1 MSQTDA
7 KSVARFSVR
16 VRGLAIGLI
25 TNYELVITVE
35 GSGTAHPTGFQRSLH
50 LQFYEDYLMI
60 FNRFKL
66 ALALTMVC
74 GASASMGISN
84 RTAIAAQAP
93 GQYQHVLI
101 LSVDGLR
108 SADILDP
115 ALQPYL
121 TNINSLRS
129 VGVTYPNAFTT
140 SPSDSFPGTLSYLT
154 GAGPATT
161 GVYYDDTYARNLTAP
176 IAEGGNI
183 NSPLGTEA
191 TYFELLDYSIPAD
204 PSNPDPN
211 NVIWR
216 LDGGGYISGD
226 PTKPFIQ
233 GDYGKG
239 SIDKTRLPQNCSSG
253 ICKPVYPWQYLN
265 PGINTIFNVAHNAGL
280 YTAFSDK
287 HAAAYNIVQGRG
299 GDSINDYYSPEINA
313 SVILDG
319 NGNLKDAVSFDA
331 NGKPVINPNAHV
343 VTDNTTYTKAYD
355 DLKVKAILNEINGRN
370 SLGTENAPVPNVFAM
385 NFQAVS
391 VGEKALNGG
400 INNSGNPTND
410 PNATGATP
418 PNGPSSVLTDALQH
432 TDDSIGKILTAIRSN
447 PHLAK
452 NTLVVL
458 VAKHGQDPRNGVGTL
473 LNDTLIPDAIDFHL
487 GDPNAVNQAT
497 QDDVSLVWLKDQS
510 KISDVTR
517 YLRGLKNLPL
527 CTGTSSGSTTSAP
540 TCNPG
545 IAEVYSGAKAHE
557 LGLAPSPNPDNRT
570 PDVFVRTLPGYIFV
584 GNPSK
589 GKKIAEHG
597 ALFTEDATNIALVIG
612 GDGLSFRVKGTTV
625 NDQVHTTQIAVTV
638 LNALGLNPNLLT
650 GVRIEGTEPLPGT
663 RLKSN

>member
-1 MSQTDA
+1 M
-7 KSVARFSVR
+7 F
-16 VRGLAIGLI
+16 
-25 TNYELVITVE
+25 
-35 GSGTAHPTGFQRSLH
+35 
-50 LQFYEDYLMI
+50 
-60 FNRFKL
+60 FNSSKL

-74 GASASMGISN
+74 GACASMAIPN
-84 RTAIAAQAP
+84 RTAIASVAP
-93 GQYQHVLI
+93 GPYQHVLI

-108 SADILDP
+108 SADLQDP

-176 IAEGGNI
+176 IANGGNV
-183 NSPLGTEA
+183 NSPKGTEA

-211 NVIWR
+211 NVVWR
-216 LDGGGYISGD
+216 LDGGGYVSGD
-226 PTKPFIQ
+226 PTKPFVQ
-233 GDYGKG
+233 GDYGLG
-239 SIDKTRLPQNCSSG
+239 SIDTTRLPQDCSSG
-253 ICKPVYPWQYLN
+253 TCKPVYPWQYLN
-265 PGINTIFNVAHNAGL
+265 PGINTIYNVAHNAGL

-287 HAAAYNIVQGRG
+287 HAAAYNIVQGSDG
-299 GDSINDYYSPEINA
+299 NSINDYYSPEINA
-313 SVILDG
+313 SVIFDQ
-319 NGNLKDAVSFDA
+319 NGKLTDAVSFDA
-331 NGKPVINPNAHV
+331 NGLPVIDPNAHV

-355 DLKVKAILNEINGRN
+355 DLKVQAILNEINGRN
-370 SLGTENAPVPNVFAM
+370 SLGTQDAAVPNVFAM

-391 VGEKALNGG
+391 VGEKALAGG
-400 INNSGNPTND
+400 INNSGNPTNN
-410 PNATGATP
+410 PKATGATP
-418 PNGPSSVLTDALQH
+418 TTGPSSVLADAVQH
-432 TDDSIGKILTAIRSN
+432 TDESIGKILTAIRSN
-447 PHLAK
+447 PLLAN

-473 LNDTLIPDAIDFHL
+473 LKDNLIPDAIDFHL

-517 YLRGLKNLPL
+517 YLRGLRNLPL

-545 IAEVYSGAKAHE
+545 IANVYSGAKAYK

-570 PDVFVRTLPGYIFV
+570 PDVFVQMLPGYIFV
-584 GNPSK
+584 GNPSN

-597 ALFTEDATNIALVIG
+597 ALFTPDATNIALVIG
-612 GDGLSFRVKGTTV
+612 GNGLSSNVKGTTV
-625 NDQVHTTQIAVTV
+625 NDQVRTTQIAVTV
-638 LNALGLNPNLLT
+638 LNALGLNPNLLK
-650 GVRIEGTEPLPGT
+650 GVQIEGTQALPGT
-663 RLKSN
+663 GIQATSK

>member
-1 MSQTDA
+1 
-7 KSVARFSVR
+7 
-16 VRGLAIGLI
+16 
-25 TNYELVITVE
+25 
-35 GSGTAHPTGFQRSLH
+35 
-50 LQFYEDYLMI
+50 MI
-60 FNRFKL
+60 FNRSKL
-66 ALALTMVC
+66 ALALTMLC
-74 GASASMGISN
+74 GASASMAIPHRS
-84 RTAIAAQAP
+84 AIAGEAP

-108 SADILDP
+108 SADLQDP
-115 ALQPYL
+115 SLQPYL

-161 GVYYDDTYARNLTAP
+161 GVYYDDTYARDLIAP
-176 IAEGGNI
+176 IANGGNI

-191 TYFELLDYSIPAD
+191 TYFELMDYSIPAD
-204 PSNPDPN
+204 PSNPDPT
-211 NVIWR
+211 NVLWR
-216 LDGGGYISGD
+216 LDGGGYESGD
-226 PTKPFIQ
+226 PTKPFVQ

-253 ICKPVYPWQYLN
+253 TCKPVYPWQYLSN
-265 PGINTIFNVAHNAGL
+265 GINTIFNVAHNAGL

-313 SVILDG
+313 SVIFDQ
-319 NGNLKDAVSFDA
+319 NGKLTDAITFDA
-331 NGKPVINPNAHV
+331 NGKPIIDPNAHV

-355 DLKVKAILNEINGRN
+355 DLKVQAILNEINGRN
-370 SLGTENAPVPNVFAM
+370 SLGTQYAPVPNVFAM

-400 INNSGNPTND
+400 INNSGNPANN
-410 PNATGATP
+410 PKATGATP
-418 PNGPSSVLTDALQH
+418 TTGPSSVLTDAVQH
-432 TDDSIGKILTAIRSN
+432 TDESIGKILTAIRSN
-447 PHLAK
+447 PLLAK

-458 VAKHGQDPRNGVGTL
+458 VAKHGQDPRDGVGNL
-473 LNDTLIPDAIDFHL
+473 LHDNLIPDAIDYHL
-487 GDPNAVNQAT
+487 GDPNAVSQAT
-497 QDDVSLVWLKDQS
+497 QDDVSLIWLKDQS
-510 KISDVTR
+510 KISDVTQ
-517 YLRGLKNLPL
+517 YLRSLRKLPL

-545 IAEVYSGAKAHE
+545 INNVYSGAKAHQ

-570 PDVFVRTLPGYIFV
+570 PDVFVQTLPGYIFV
-584 GNPSK
+584 GNPSN

-597 ALFTEDATNIALVIG
+597 ALFTADATNIALVIG
-612 GDGLSFRVKGTTV
+612 GDGLPSKVKGTTV
-625 NDQVHTTQIAVTV
+625 NDGVRTTQIAATV
-638 LNALGLNPNLLT
+638 LNALGLNPNLLA
-650 GVRIEGTEPLPGT
+650 GVRIEGTKALPGT
-663 RLKSN
+663 GIPATSK

>member
-1 MSQTDA
+1 
-7 KSVARFSVR
+7 
-16 VRGLAIGLI
+16 
-25 TNYELVITVE
+25 
-35 GSGTAHPTGFQRSLH
+35 
-50 LQFYEDYLMI
+50 MI
-60 FNRFKL
+60 FNRSKL

-74 GASASMGISN
+74 GAFASMAIPN
-84 RTAIAAQAP
+84 RTAIAAGAP
-93 GQYQHVLI
+93 GPYQHVLI

-108 SADILDP
+108 SADLLDP

-140 SPSDSFPGTLSYLT
+140 SPADSFPGTLSYLT

-161 GVYYDDTYARNLTAP
+161 GVYYDDTYARDLTAP

-191 TYFELLDYSIPAD
+191 TYFEVLDYSIPAD

-211 NVIWR
+211 NVVWR
-216 LDGGGYISGD
+216 LDGGGYVSGD
-226 PTKPFIQ
+226 PTKPFVQ

-253 ICKPVYPWQYLN
+253 TCKPVYPWQYLN

-287 HAAAYNIVQGRG
+287 HAAAYNIAQGRG
-299 GDSINDYYSPEINA
+299 GNSINDNYSPEINA
-313 SVILDG
+313 SVIFDQ
-319 NGNLKDAVSFDA
+319 NGKLIDAVSFDA
-331 NGKPVINPNAHV
+331 NGKPVIDPNAHV

-355 DLKVKAILNEINGRN
+355 DLKVQAILNEIDGRN
-370 SLGTENAPVPNVFAM
+370 SLGTSYAPVPNVFAM

-391 VGEKALNGG
+391 VGQKALDGG
-400 INNSGNPTND
+400 IDNSGNPTNN
-410 PNATGATP
+410 PKATGATP
-418 PNGPSSVLTDALQH
+418 PTGPSSVLADAVQH
-432 TDDSIGKILTAIRSN
+432 TDESIGKILTAIRSN
-447 PHLAK
+447 PLLDK

-473 LNDTLIPDAIDFHL
+473 LKDNLIPDAIDFHL
-487 GDPNAVNQAT
+487 GDPNAVSQAT

-510 KISDVTR
+510 KISDVTQ
-517 YLRGLKNLPL
+517 YLRGLSNLPL

-545 IAEVYSGAKAHE
+545 IANVYSGAEAYQ
-557 LGLAPSPNPDNRT
+557 LRLAPSPNPDNRT
-570 PDVFVRTLPGYIFV
+570 PDVFVQALPGYIFV
-584 GNPSK
+584 GNPSN
-589 GKKIAEHG
+589 GKKISEHG
-597 ALFTEDATNIALVIG
+597 ALFTADATNIALVLG
-612 GDGLSFRVKGTTV
+612 GDGLSSNVKGTTV
-625 NDQVHTTQIAVTV
+625 NNGVRTTQIAVTV

-650 GVRIEGTEPLPGT
+650 GVRIEGTKALPGT
-663 RLKSN
+663 GIQATSK

>member
-1 MSQTDA
+1 M
-7 KSVARFSVR
+7 
-16 VRGLAIGLI
+16 
-25 TNYELVITVE
+25 
-35 GSGTAHPTGFQRSLH
+35 
-50 LQFYEDYLMI
+50 M
-60 FNRFKL
+60 FNRSKL

-74 GASASMGISN
+74 GASISMAIPN
-84 RTAIAAQAP
+84 RTAIASEAP
-93 GQYQHVLI
+93 GSYQHVLI

-115 ALQPYL
+115 ALKRYL

-161 GVYYDDTYARNLTAP
+161 GVYYDDTYARNLTLP
-176 IAEGGNI
+176 LAEGGNI

-204 PSNPDPN
+204 PSHPDPN

-216 LDGGGYISGD
+216 LDGGGYISGE
-226 PTKPFIQ
+226 PTKGFVQ

-265 PGINTIFNVAHNAGL
+265 PDINTIFNVAHNAGL

-287 HAAAYNIVQGRG
+287 HAGAYNIAQGRG

-313 SVILDG
+313 SVILDQ
-319 NGNLKDAVSFDA
+319 NGKLKDAVSFNA
-331 NGKPVINPNAHV
+331 GKPVIAPNAHV

-370 SLGTENAPVPNVFAM
+370 SLGTKNAPVPNVFAM

-400 INNSGNPTND
+400 INNSGNPTNN

-418 PNGPSSVLTDALQH
+418 PKGPSSILVDAVQH
-432 TDDSIGKILTAIRSN
+432 TDESIGKILSAIRSN

-458 VAKHGQDPRNGVGTL
+458 VAKHGQDPRNGVGNL
-473 LNDTLIPDAIDFHL
+473 LKDNLIPDAIEFHL
-487 GDPNAVNQAT
+487 RNPNAVSQAT

-510 KISDVTR
+510 KISDVTL

-545 IAEVYSGAKAHE
+545 IAEVYSGALAYQ

-612 GDGLSFRVKGTTV
+612 GDGLSNHVKGTTV
-625 NDQVHTTQIAVTV
+625 NDKVHTTQIAVTV

-650 GVRIEGTEPLPGT
+650 GVRIEGTKALPGT
-663 RLKSN
+663 KIKSN

>member
-1 MSQTDA
+1 
-7 KSVARFSVR
+7 
-16 VRGLAIGLI
+16 
-25 TNYELVITVE
+25 
-35 GSGTAHPTGFQRSLH
+35 
-50 LQFYEDYLMI
+50 MI
-60 FNRFKL
+60 FNRSKL

-74 GASASMGISN
+74 GAFASMAIPN
-84 RTAIAAQAP
+84 RTAIAAGAP
-93 GQYQHVLI
+93 GPYQHVLI

-108 SADILDP
+108 SADLLDP

-140 SPSDSFPGTLSYLT
+140 SPADSFPGTLSYLT

-161 GVYYDDTYARNLTAP
+161 GVYYDDTYARDLTAP

-191 TYFELLDYSIPAD
+191 TYFEVLDYSIPAD

-211 NVIWR
+211 NVVWR
-216 LDGGGYISGD
+216 LDGGGYVSGD
-226 PTKPFIQ
+226 PTKPFVQ

-253 ICKPVYPWQYLN
+253 TCKPVYPWQYLN

-287 HAAAYNIVQGRG
+287 HAAAYNIAQGRG
-299 GDSINDYYSPEINA
+299 GNSINDNYSPEINA
-313 SVILDG
+313 SVIFDQ
-319 NGNLKDAVSFDA
+319 NGKLIDAVSFDA
-331 NGKPVINPNAHV
+331 NGKPVIDPNAHV

-355 DLKVKAILNEINGRN
+355 DLKVQAILNEIDGRN
-370 SLGTENAPVPNVFAM
+370 SLGTSYAPVPNIFAM

-391 VGEKALNGG
+391 VGQKALDGG
-400 INNSGNPTND
+400 IDNSGNPTNN
-410 PNATGATP
+410 PKATGATP
-418 PNGPSSVLTDALQH
+418 PTGPSSVLADAVQH
-432 TDDSIGKILTAIRSN
+432 TDESIGKILTAIRSN
-447 PHLAK
+447 PLLDK

-473 LNDTLIPDAIDFHL
+473 LKDNLIPDAIDFHL
-487 GDPNAVNQAT
+487 GDPNAVSQAT

-510 KISDVTR
+510 KISDVTQ
-517 YLRGLKNLPL
+517 YLRGLSNLPL

-545 IAEVYSGAKAHE
+545 IANVYSGAEAYQ
-557 LGLAPSPNPDNRT
+557 LRLAPSPNPDNRT
-570 PDVFVRTLPGYIFV
+570 PDVFVQALPGYIFV
-584 GNPSK
+584 GNPSN
-589 GKKIAEHG
+589 GKKISEHG
-597 ALFTEDATNIALVIG
+597 ALFTADATNIALVLG
-612 GDGLSFRVKGTTV
+612 GDGLSSNVKGTTV
-625 NDQVHTTQIAVTV
+625 NNGVRTTQIAVTV

-650 GVRIEGTEPLPGT
+650 GVRIEGTKALPGT
-663 RLKSN
+663 GIQATSK